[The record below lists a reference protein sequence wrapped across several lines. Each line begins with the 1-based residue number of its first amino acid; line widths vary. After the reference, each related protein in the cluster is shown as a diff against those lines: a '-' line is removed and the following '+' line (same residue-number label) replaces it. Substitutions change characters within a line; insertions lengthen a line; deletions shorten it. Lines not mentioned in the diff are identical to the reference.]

1 MLIRFNLW
9 RVGAREQFSS
19 LSKDCSMR
27 TGYGKLSGQGYPA
40 ESVHVCIPTYKQARE
55 KFSETYEDELGCRD
69 KANGILLPF
78 I

>member
-1 MLIRFNLW
+1 
-9 RVGAREQFSS
+9 
-19 LSKDCSMR
+19 MR

-69 KANGILLPF
+69 KANGRLLPF